1 MTRPSIMRRRAA
13 RYDRKV
19 PLWICGDTMECFRSM
34 SLNISSHGVFCPVPR
49 GVDINDRV
57 MVIVGVPF
65 AEGDAEGIECEG
77 VVVRTEPAPTTLGA
91 AIQYAAI
98 NFRNIPRES
107 AYLIRDYLTGSQLR
121 CDEQRKPELRRQPEM
136 PPVCC
141 DVPCVDRD
149 AVVQQHRQ
157 RTERMA
163 FLRDV
168 ASRLAPAIKDRLA
181 GVSGALQILSEET
194 LPSSVPEGIYR
205 DIFEEIAALDKLAD
219 TLARYHRPSLPLF
232 SSTKLEP
239 VVERA
244 LETVKEVLQSKDIE
258 IRLHP
263 GADLPIIQADEV
275 LLTQAF
281 AALFESATD
290 TMSRGMLTVQFC
302 SGTPRCDCPECACEK
317 GANCIN
323 EHVSVLISDGGT
335 GTAPFS
341 FDRALTLFPA
351 VSGACCGNGL
361 PFAHQVIDQHEGFL
375 YVASSQASGS
385 IFVVELPRYQSE
397 VC

>member
-1 MTRPSIMRRRAA
+1 
-13 RYDRKV
+13 
-19 PLWICGDTMECFRSM
+19 M

-49 GVDINDRV
+49 GVGVNDRV
-57 MVIVGVPF
+57 MVIVGVPY
-65 AEGDAEGIECEG
+65 AEGDAGVVECEG

-98 NFRNIPRES
+98 NFRNVPRES
-107 AYLIRDYLTGSQLR
+107 AFLIRDYLTGSQLQ
-121 CDEQRKPELRRQPEM
+121 CGEKSKPDLRRQPTLA
-136 PPVCC
+136 PPCC
-141 DVPCVDRD
+141 DFPCVDRD
-149 AVVQQHRQ
+149 AITQQHRQ

-181 GVSGALQILSEET
+181 GVSGALQILSEEAP
-194 LPSSVPEGIYR
+194 PSSVPDGIYR

-232 SSTKLEP
+232 SSTRLEP

-244 LETVKEVLQSKDIE
+244 LETVNGMLESRGIEARLQ
-258 IRLHP
+258 P

-281 AALFESATD
+281 AALFVNAAES
-290 TMSRGMLTVQFC
+290 MGQGVLTVQFC
-302 SGTPRCDCPECACEK
+302 AGTPRCDCPECECTK
-317 GANCIN
+317 GESCVD
-323 EHVSVLISDGGT
+323 EHVSVLIGDGGT
-335 GTAPFS
+335 GAAPFS

-351 VSGACCGNGL
+351 VGGAHCGNGL

-375 YVASSQASGS
+375 YVASSPTSGS